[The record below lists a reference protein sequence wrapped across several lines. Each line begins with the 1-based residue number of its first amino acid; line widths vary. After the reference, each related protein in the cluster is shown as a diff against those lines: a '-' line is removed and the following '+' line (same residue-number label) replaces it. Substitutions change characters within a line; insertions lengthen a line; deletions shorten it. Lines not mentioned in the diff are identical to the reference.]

1 MHASVVLLGKRP
13 LLDDFGAVETHDST
27 SSTVRTLSD
36 AARPKVLVSVAISR
50 NGNTTLKNAVQKVRK
65 STDIL
70 TLDND
75 TRHPVCF
82 IDAFKSRNFITHPVN

>member
-1 MHASVVLLGKRP
+1 M
-13 LLDDFGAVETHDST
+13 
-27 SSTVRTLSD
+27 
-36 AARPKVLVSVAISR
+36 SVAISR
-50 NGNTTLKNAVQKVRK
+50 NRNTTLKNAVQKVRK

-82 IDAFKSRNFITHPVN
+82 IGAFKSRNSITHPVN

>member
-1 MHASVVLLGKRP
+1 M
-13 LLDDFGAVETHDST
+13 
-27 SSTVRTLSD
+27 
-36 AARPKVLVSVAISR
+36 SVAISR
-50 NGNTTLKNAVQKVRK
+50 NSNITLKNAVQKVRE

-82 IDAFKSRNFITHPVN
+82 IDAFKSRNSITHPVN